1 MPPHDKLRTEWVVP
15 VPGAVIETLRAFQR
29 LAGAVGGWVFASAT
43 DANRP
48 MDRHLFDKWLSVA
61 ERKAGLAKPAGSLW
75 HAYRRAWATSRKN
88 HPLKDVAAAGGWRD
102 TETLLQVYQ
111 QPTNE
116 ALLAVMSE
124 ERKVRDVSVA
134 GGNG

>member
-1 MPPHDKLRTEWVVP
+1 VIGPPLPCYAYRGNHAGPDVV
-15 VPGAVIETLRAFQR
+15 T
-29 LAGAVGGWVFASAT
+29 
-43 DANRP
+43 
-48 MDRHLFDKWLSVA
+48 
-61 ERKAGLAKPAGSLW
+61 GLAKLAGSLW

>member
-1 MPPHDKLRTEWVVP
+1 MAPALDGSSSAW
-15 VPGAVIETLRAFQR
+15 
-29 LAGAVGGWVFASAT
+29 LA
-43 DANRP
+43 
-48 MDRHLFDKWLSVA
+48 
-61 ERKAGLAKPAGSLW
+61 E
-75 HAYRRAWATSRKN
+75 
-88 HPLKDVAAAGGWRD
+88 GGWRD